1 MKTKT
6 LWISALLAVLV
17 LFSPVLRAQ
26 ESEKNFTGH
35 FSFGY
40 RAVDTSGA
48 YDKYR
53 EQINL
58 EKGVRLFNFSLT
70 YLATNDL
77 KKLFDRIDVAATN
90 LGGDPFETIHV
101 ALQKYGTY
109 KFQYDRKKSDYFY
122 SDLYQ
127 DGSGGL
133 YDYRSF
139 DFNRISDSAVFT
151 LTLSKAVNVYLNYD
165 RYTKIGDSTMA
176 LDLEGL
182 EMDVEKPVSE
192 KLSEVA
198 VGLDLHV
205 ARYGLVVE
213 GRRQEFKNTNSL
225 FLLGDVG
232 GEGGYYPTSLSY
244 YELAQPYD
252 FTSNAYSFRLNARPF
267 DSLIFRGSAR
277 LSKQDTTLQYSETAG
292 GVDYLNSSF
301 VVDEA
306 GAGTFKREFQIYDGD
321 LTYLLGR
328 KLAVVGAVRYKKF
341 SQNGTLTVGGDAET
355 VDFGYNT
362 LSVEGG
368 LEYQFNSKFFL
379 SAGYRYERRDL
390 TGVEADSGEPVFET
404 VTAGDTTVRNGW
416 FGTLRYDLK
425 NLKMTLD
432 YQHGAYDDPFTLIS
446 PTSYS
451 RFRMTAKYQMK
462 AFNIS
467 MVVVSSRIKNEI
479 EGGVNFR
486 VRYTDDNYSDL
497 WKSSNDQFHLRL
509 GYNASEISA
518 YAGFSYILFKSNTDR
533 QVEYNPFWSGAG
545 GTFPWAINY
554 EGKSTLLDA
563 SVAWT
568 LSSNWKV
575 GTYVNSYTN
584 SGFWPIERTTLK
596 GYVEYTFTGGFVS
609 QLAYRWQNFKEKDG
623 GYNNYKAG
631 ILEFSFGYRWE

>member
-17 LFSPVLRAQ
+17 LFAPVLRAQ
-26 ESEKNFTGH
+26 EREKNFTGQ

-48 YDKYR
+48 YEKYR
-53 EQINL
+53 EHINL
-58 EKGVRLFNFSLT
+58 EKGVRLFNFNLT

-77 KKLFDRIDVAATN
+77 KKLFDRVDVAATN

-109 KFQYDRKKSDYFY
+109 KFQYDRKKSDYYY

-151 LTLSKAVNVYLNYD
+151 LTLAKAVNVYLNYD
-165 RYTKIGDSTMA
+165 RYTKTGDSTMA
-176 LDLEGL
+176 LDLERI
-182 EMDVEKPVSE
+182 EAETEKPVSE

-225 FLLGDVG
+225 FLPVMLG
-232 GEGGYYPTSLSY
+232 GEGGFYPTAL
-244 YELAQPYD
+244 YEYQQSQPYD
-252 FTSNAYSFRLNARPF
+252 FTSNIYSFRFNARPF
-267 DSLIFRGSAR
+267 DSLIVKGSAQ
-277 LSKQDTTLQYSETAG
+277 LSKQDTTLHYAELGA
-292 GVDYLNSSF
+292 GVDYLDSSF
-301 VVDEA
+301 VIDA
-306 GAGTFKREFQIYDGD
+306 SGSGTFKREFQIYDGD
-321 LTYLLGR
+321 LTYLLGP
-328 KLAVVGAVRYKKF
+328 KLAVGGAVRYGNF
-341 SQNGTLTVGGDAET
+341 SQKGTLTVDGDAET
-355 VDFGYNT
+355 VDFGYNN
-362 LSVEGG
+362 LGVEGG
-368 LEYQFNSKFFL
+368 LQYQFNAKFSL
-379 SAGYRYERRDL
+379 AAGYRYEKREL
-390 TGVEADSGEPVFET
+390 TGAEADSEEPFFET
-404 VTAGDTTVRNGW
+404 VTAGETTVRNGW

-425 NLKMTLD
+425 SLKMTMD

-451 RFRMTAKYQMK
+451 RFRMTAKYQIK
-462 AFNIS
+462 AFYAS
-467 MVVVSSRIKNEI
+467 MTVLSSRIKNEI

-486 VRYTDDNYSDL
+486 VKYADDNYSDL
-497 WKSSNDQFHLRL
+497 WKSSNDQFSLRL
-509 GYNASEISA
+509 GYNASTFSA
-518 YAGFSYILFKSNTDR
+518 YAGFSYILFKSNSDR
-533 QVEYNPFWSGAG
+533 KVEYNPFWSGAG
-545 GTFPWAINY
+545 GTFLWAINY

-568 LSSNWKV
+568 LSPNWRV
-575 GTYVNSYTN
+575 GAYVNSYTN
-584 SGFWPIERTTLK
+584 SGFWPLERTMLK

-609 QLAYRWQNFKEKDG
+609 QVAYRWQNFKEKDG